1 MNPVTTIPQVSVGKS
16 IASGS
21 KDLELSSFVGSL
33 LISTC
38 RSTKGKKVEYAH

>member
-1 MNPVTTIPQVSVGKS
+1 MNLVTTIPQVSVGKS

-21 KDLELSSFVGSL
+21 KNLELFTFIGSL

-38 RSTKGKKVEYAH
+38 CSTKGKKVEYAH